1 MRFREVEMAL
11 QFPMLQHLQ
20 RDYPYLFSL
29 AVRTNPFDS
38 ATSVPGRTASD
49 AGSYC
54 ELAPHAASE
63 QQRKSSNH
71 QDGNMTCVHSPH
83 RSIRQGRFGTVALV
97 RAFGRD
103 CSA

>member
-38 ATSVPGRTASD
+38 AASVPLD
-49 AGSYC
+49 AG
-54 ELAPHAASE
+54 PTTPAAIA
-63 QQRKSSNH
+63 N
-71 QDGNMTCVHSPH
+71 
-83 RSIRQGRFGTVALV
+83 
-97 RAFGRD
+97 
-103 CSA
+103 